1 MSRNILKQVLKT
13 DYPDVPKED
22 PDWRIPVGSVISVSV
37 YVNDIGWRKKRYK
50 VVKYYPHIVQCVD
63 KFGQYRCFTNWEF
76 YKRQKGRIDKIK
88 GRGSHLG
95 SEEKEG

>member
-22 PDWRIPVGSVISVSV
+22 PEWMLPVGTIINVSV
-37 YVNDIGWRKKRYK
+37 YINDIGWRKRAYK
-50 VVKYYPHIVQCVD
+50 IVHYYPHIVHCVD
-63 KFGQYRCFTNWEF
+63 RMGFNRCFTNWEF
-76 YKRQKGRIDKIK
+76 RKRQKGRIDKIK
-88 GRGSHLG
+88 GGGSHLG